1 MNQHILDDIEEQI
14 RDLEDRVVE
23 ETQAEQKQTNKK
35 N

>member
-1 MNQHILDDIEEQI
+1 MNNNRLDDTEEQI
-14 RDLEDRVVE
+14 SDLEDRVVE